1 MRNERNVSKK
11 EKKEV
16 RENPGNRIGPKRT
29 AFLMLAFI
37 GTIIFIGIGRVSYIK
52 LTKGTEYEAQ
62 LVNQLVSGGSDKT
75 IVPSR
80 GAILDSTQQPLAL
93 SSTVY
98 NVILDVRL
106 MVSEHEKNTASDKK
120 ESEKALAEEKW
131 NKTLDTLNQQLGI
144 PMETLTSYL
153 VLDAEGKPA
162 KDTNYLILAKKVP
175 FAKGQAITA
184 LGYNWVYCESDNLRS
199 YPQEHMPAQ
208 VLGFLSGDNGEAS
221 WGLESYYN
229 TEMTGLGGREFRS
242 VTDDSNVVTNN
253 AAAIDGY
260 NLVTTID
267 STLQQYAD
275 EACRN
280 AYAAYEPENTACII
294 MNPKTGAILAM
305 SQYPTFDP
313 NQPTNLAPEVESG
326 LEKTWARFDEKKKT
340 EIGME
345 FDAWKNYKSWRNFS
359 ITETYEPGSIYKPV
373 LAAMALE
380 EGVISPDERFNCPG
394 VKVIAD
400 YEIRCHNVDGHGNI
414 SLEEALADSC
424 NVAMMEIITKLGAE
438 KYYKYHK
445 AFGYGE
451 KTGIDLPGEVSA
463 NSPALSYSLEQLHS
477 AELATSSFGQGFN
490 ATAMQSLNAL
500 CATINGGNLMQ
511 PYIVS
516 QIVDSNGGL
525 VKENKPHVIRKVISK
540 ETSDIIR
547 KYLESVVQPT
557 GTGRKAVINGD
568 AIGGKTGTAEQGV
581 RGSNEYTL
589 SFIAYLPVEDPD
601 IIAMTVIHRPPNYYD
616 GSDISPVPML
626 RDVLVKIIDYK
637 GYQPSYEV
645 TADNT
650 DSPANDRITLGD
662 YTNKDLAETVKQLN
676 SRGINYTLIGN
687 GDTVFKQNPPAGTAI
702 NKDTS
707 IILNISA
714 SGNKTL
720 TAVPDVVGLDADD
733 AVSTI
738 EASGF
743 SCYVENTS
751 DDNADEEET
760 TYYDDEDEDENYSDE
775 DEDYYDDEEE
785 EEEEE
790 KPKRSVNVGK
800 GQVYGQIP
808 DPNIKISQDTP
819 VKIKVDN

>member
-16 RENPGNRIGPKRT
+16 RENQGNRIGPKRT

-280 AYAAYEPENTACII
+280 AYVAYEPENTACII

-326 LEKTWARFDEKKKT
+326 LEKTWARFDEKKKA

-525 VKENKPHVIRKVISK
+525 VKENKPHIIRKVISK

-557 GTGRKAVINGD
+557 GTGRKAVINGY

-645 TADNT
+645 TADDT

-760 TYYDDEDEDENYSDE
+760 TYYDDEDEDYSDE

>member
-1 MRNERNVSKK
+1 MRSEKNSRKK
-11 EKKEV
+11 EKNDA
-16 RENPGNRIGPKRT
+16 REASGNRIGPKRT
-29 AFLMLAFI
+29 VAMMLMFVAV
-37 GTIIFIGIGRVSYIK
+37 IIFIGIGRVTYIK
-52 LTKGTEYEAQ
+52 MTKGVEYEAQ

-80 GAILDSTQQPLAL
+80 GAILDSTHQPLAL

-106 MVSEHEKNTASDKK
+106 MVSEHVKNTAADKK
-120 ESEKALAEEKW
+120 DSEKEAAEEKW
-131 NKTLDTLNQQLGI
+131 NRTLETLNTQLGI

-153 VLDAEGKPA
+153 VTDAEGKPA

-175 FAKGQAITA
+175 FAKGQAISA
-184 LGYNWVYCESDNLRS
+184 LGYSWVYCESDNQRT
-199 YPQEHMPAQ
+199 YPQEHTPAQ
-208 VLGFLSGDNGEAS
+208 VVGFMSGDNGESS

-242 VTDDSNVVTNN
+242 MTDDSNVVTNS

-280 AYAAYEPENTACII
+280 AYVAYEPENTACII

-326 LEKTWARFDEKKKT
+326 LEKTWARFEESKKAQ
-340 EIGME
+340 IGME

-359 ITETYEPGSIYKPV
+359 ITETYEPGSIYKPIV
-373 LAAMALE
+373 AAMALE
-380 EGVISPDERFNCPG
+380 EGVISPNETFNCPG

-400 YEIRCHNVDGHGNI
+400 YEIHCHNVDGHGTI

-424 NVAMMEIITKLGAE
+424 NVALMEMITKLGAE

-490 ATAMQSLNAL
+490 ATALQSLNAL

-511 PYIVS
+511 PYVVS
-516 QIVDSNGGL
+516 QIVDANGGL

-540 ETSDIIR
+540 GTSDIIR

-557 GTGRKAVINGD
+557 GTGRKAVINGY

-601 IIAMTVIHRPPNYYD
+601 IIAMTVIHRPPGYYD

-645 TADNT
+645 NVDESDT
-650 DSPANDRITLGD
+650 PANDRITLGD
-662 YTNKDLAETVKQLN
+662 YTNTDLAETVKQLN
-676 SRGINYTLIGN
+676 SRGISYELIGN

-707 IILNISA
+707 IILNISS
-714 SGNKTL
+714 SGNKEL

-733 AVSTI
+733 AASTI
-738 EASGF
+738 EAMGF
-743 SCYVENTS
+743 SCYVENSS
-751 DDNADEEET
+751 DSEEEET
-760 TYYDDEDEDENYSDE
+760 YVDDEDYDEEDE
-775 DEDYYDDEEE
+775 DEDYDEDED
-785 EEEEE
+785 EEEE
-790 KPKRSVNVGK
+790 KPKRSVSVGK
-800 GQVYGQIP
+800 GQVYAQVPGA
-808 DPNIKISQDTP
+808 NVKISQDTP
-819 VKIKVDN
+819 VKIKID